1 MAPSLVI
8 VESPAKAKTIKKY
21 LGRNYSVMASIGHI
35 KDLPKSKLGVDV
47 EKGFEPTYVVIKEK
61 KGVIDKIIQL
71 AAEADD
77 IFLALDNDRE
87 GEAIAWHIA
96 EEIETRLKKKS
107 KENKKGIHRILFNEI
122 TKKTIQ
128 ESIQKPQKL
137 DLHLFESQQARRILD
152 RLVGY
157 KVSPLLW
164 ERVQRGLS
172 AGRVQTVALRLV
184 CEREKESQIV

>member
-128 ESIQKPQKL
+128 E
-137 DLHLFESQQARRILD
+137 
-152 RLVGY
+152 
-157 KVSPLLW
+157 
-164 ERVQRGLS
+164 
-172 AGRVQTVALRLV
+172 
-184 CEREKESQIV
+184 